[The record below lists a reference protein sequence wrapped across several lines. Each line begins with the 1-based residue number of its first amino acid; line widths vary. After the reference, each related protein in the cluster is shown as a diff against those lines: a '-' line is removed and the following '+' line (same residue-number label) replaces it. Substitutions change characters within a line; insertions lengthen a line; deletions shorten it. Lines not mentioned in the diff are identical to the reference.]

1 MPYFAY
7 KARNARGELLTG
19 ILEGTDSG
27 AVADQLFGSG
37 ATPIEINPSRKGPAA
52 KDGAEGPEGLWAR
65 LSTRKVTSMDVQLFS
80 RQIYTLLK
88 SGVPIMRG
96 LAGLQESAINKSFAR
111 VIKDLRES
119 LDSGRELSVA
129 MARHPAVF
137 TPFYL
142 SMVRVGEMT
151 GRLEEVFLRLF
162 DHLEFDRDMRERVKT
177 ALRYPSFV
185 IVAMIIAMVIVNMF
199 VIPSFSTV
207 FKQFGAELPLMT
219 RILIGTSQFTVDYWP
234 VMAGTAAGAIAGFL
248 KWTHTAKG
256 RLAWD
261 RYKLR
266 LPIAGKI
273 IHKATMARFARSF
286 SLSMRSGVPIVQAL
300 SVVSQTADNAWLSSR
315 IEGMRDGVER
325 GESILRTSIAANVFT
340 PIVLQMIAVGEES
353 GSLDELMD
361 EIAQMYEREVDYE
374 LKTLSS
380 QIEPILITFLGVMVL
395 VLALGIFLP
404 IWDLGKAALHGAK

>member
-1 MPYFAY
+1 VPFFAY
-7 KARNARGELLTG
+7 KGRNGSGELVAG
-19 ILEGTDSG
+19 VLEGLDAG
-27 AVADQLFGSG
+27 AIADQLFGSG
-37 ATPIEINPSRKGPAA
+37 VTPLDISPTTRKATSGAA
-52 KDGAEGPEGLWAR
+52 GGSKESLRER
-65 LSTRKVTSMDVQLFS
+65 LFKQKVTSLDVQLFS

-96 LAGLQESAINKSFAR
+96 LAGLQESSVNKSFAA
-111 VIKDLRES
+111 VIRDLRES
-119 LDSGRELSVA
+119 LDAGRELSVA
-129 MARHPAVF
+129 MRRHSEVF

-142 SMVRVGEMT
+142 AMVRVGEMT

-177 ALRYPSFV
+177 ALRYPMFV
-185 IVAMIIAMVIVNMF
+185 IIAMVAAMVVVNVF
-199 VIPSFSTV
+199 VIPQFEKVFSSFH
-207 FKQFGAELPLMT
+207 AELPLMT
-219 RILIGTSQFTVDYWP
+219 RILIGFSRFTVAWWP
-234 VMAGTAAGAIAGFL
+234 ALAAGGFGAVFGFRA
-248 KWTHTAKG
+248 WTRTGAG

-286 SLSMRSGVPIVQAL
+286 ALSLRSGVPIVQAL
-300 SVVSQTADNAWLSSR
+300 TVVSQTADNAYLAMR
-315 IEGMRDGVER
+315 IEQMRDGVER
-325 GESILRTSIAANVFT
+325 GESILRTATNAQVFT

-353 GSLDELMD
+353 GSLDDLMD
-361 EIAQMYEREVDYE
+361 EIAMMYEREVDYE

-380 QIEPILITFLGVMVL
+380 QIEPILITFLGAMVL

-404 IWDLGKAALHGAK
+404 IWDLGKAALHSK